1 MTLFKKSSLAAIT
14 VAISAIGTGV
24 AHAEC
29 GNVTIAEM
37 NWASAQAAARV
48 DAFILK
54 HGYGCN
60 AQTVPGDTMPTA
72 TSMSEKASPDIAP
85 ELWMNAV
92 TEPIE
97 RAVAQK
103 RLEIAGNVLEDPAK
117 NAGEGWWVPRYM
129 VEKNPA
135 LSTIAGIKKNVGLF
149 KDPEDPSKGRVVGC
163 PSGWACQIT
172 TQNLF
177 KAYDMES
184 AGFNLVDPGSGAAL
198 AGAIFKA
205 YNRGEGVL
213 AYYWAPT
220 ALLSKLD
227 MVRVDLGNF
236 DAKEFTDCTAIA
248 NCPNP
253 KPNSY
258 PVPEIKTV
266 VATDFAKRSP
276 AAMAYLKARVWSAK
290 DFGSVLEFM
299 EKEQANGQV
308 AAEWFLQ
315 NRPDAWSKWVPA
327 DVAAK
332 VKAAL

>member
-1 MTLFKKSSLAAIT
+1 MTLFKKSSLAAVT
-14 VAISAIGTGV
+14 LAISAIGTGV

-60 AQTVPGDTMPTA
+60 AETVPGDTMPTA

-85 ELWMNAV
+85 ELWMNNV

-103 RLEIAGNVLEDPAK
+103 RLEIVGNVLEDPAK

-129 VEKNPA
+129 VEKNPE
-135 LSTIAGIKKNVGLF
+135 LTTIAGIKKNVGLF

-227 MVRVDLGNF
+227 MVRVDLGTF
-236 DAKEFTDCTAIA
+236 DAKEFADCTGIA

-253 KPNSY
+253 KPNSF

-266 VATDFAKRSP
+266 VATDFAQRSP

-299 EKEQANGQV
+299 EEEQANGQV